1 MKNKRGLIG
10 VFLRCVLM
18 ISLGMAFD
26 PERDYKYL
34 PFMVLIAFVM
44 LMFFLLKISQSNL
57 NRHQKTVFFFFVSL
71 AVMLWLGW
79 VGVTLNR
86 RFALGFMGLVCITW
100 FLINLVCIYL
110 HQRRVVT
117 RWNTAY
123 AVWKSGGS
131 AEDYLKEIEQY
142 EAELKNDTG
151 IMLVYG
157 GIPLN
162 DYISVHK
169 ISLLK
174 EMGRNQE
181 CLALLKSIQPQIQNP
196 EVQKTLLEME
206 TELSICPKA
215 NDYHQKGERRM
226 GQI

>member
-34 PFMVLIAFVM
+34 PFMILIAFVM
-44 LMFFLLKISQSNL
+44 LMFFLLTISRSNL
-57 NRHQKTVFFFFVSL
+57 NRHLKTVFFFFVSL

>member
-26 PERDYKYL
+26 LERDYKYL

-44 LMFFLLKISQSNL
+44 LMFFLLTVSRSNL
-57 NRHQKTVFFFFVSL
+57 NRHLKTVFFFFVSL

-79 VGVTLNR
+79 VGVTLSWQ
-86 RFALGFMGLVCITW
+86 FTLGFMGSVCITW
-100 FLINLVCIYL
+100 FLMNIFCIYL
-110 HQRRVVT
+110 HQRRVVA

-123 AVWKSGGS
+123 AAWKSGGS
-131 AEDYLKEIEQY
+131 GEDYLKEMEQC
-142 EAELKNDTG
+142 EAELKKDTG

-162 DYISVHK
+162 DYILVHK
-169 ISLLK
+169 IYLLK
-174 EMGRNQE
+174 EMGRDWE
-181 CLALLKSIQPQIQNP
+181 CLKLLKSILPKIKNP
-196 EVQKTLLEME
+196 EVQKALSEVE
-206 TELSICPKA
+206 TEVTK
-215 NDYHQKGERRM
+215 KET
-226 GQI
+226 GQHG

>member
-34 PFMVLIAFVM
+34 PFMILIAFVM
-44 LMFFLLKISQSNL
+44 LMFFLLTISRSNL
-57 NRHQKTVFFFFVSL
+57 NRHLKTVFFFFVSL

-79 VGVTLNR
+79 VGVTLSWQ
-86 RFALGFMGLVCITW
+86 FTLGFMGSVCIPW
-100 FLINLVCIYL
+100 FLINIFCIYL
-110 HQRRVVT
+110 HQRRVVA

-123 AVWKSGGS
+123 AAWKSGGS
-131 AEDYLKEIEQY
+131 AEDYLKEMEQC
-142 EAELKNDTG
+142 EAEIQNDTG

-162 DYISVHK
+162 DYITVHK
-169 ISLLK
+169 IYLLK
-174 EMGRNQE
+174 EMGRDWE
-181 CLALLKSIQPQIQNP
+181 CLELLKSTLPKIKNL
-196 EVQKTLLEME
+196 EVQKALSVAE
-206 TELSICPKA
+206 TEITKKEA
-215 NDYHQKGERRM
+215 
-226 GQI
+226 GQHG

>member
-34 PFMVLIAFVM
+34 PFMILIAFVM
-44 LMFFLLKISQSNL
+44 LMFFLLTISRSNL
-57 NRHQKTVFFFFVSL
+57 NRHLKTVFFFFVSL

-79 VGVTLNR
+79 VGVTLSWQ
-86 RFALGFMGLVCITW
+86 FTLGFMGSVCITW
-100 FLINLVCIYL
+100 FLINIFCIYL
-110 HQRRVVT
+110 HQRRVVA

-123 AVWKSGGS
+123 AAWKSGGS
-131 AEDYLKEIEQY
+131 AEDYLKEMEQC
-142 EAELKNDTG
+142 EAEIQNDTG

-162 DYISVHK
+162 DYITVHK
-169 ISLLK
+169 IYLLK
-174 EMGRNQE
+174 EMGRDWE
-181 CLALLKSIQPQIQNP
+181 CLELLKSTLPGIKNP
-196 EVQKTLLEME
+196 EVQKALSVAE
-206 TELSICPKA
+206 TEITKKEA
-215 NDYHQKGERRM
+215 
-226 GQI
+226 GQHG

>member
-1 MKNKRGLIG
+1 
-10 VFLRCVLM
+10 M
-18 ISLGMAFD
+18 ISLGAAFD

-44 LMFFLLKISQSNL
+44 LMFFLLTISRSNL
-57 NRHQKTVFFFFVSL
+57 NRHLKTVFFFFVSL